1 MQQLLPIALRG
12 FLPSHVTRPLI
23 KLACFFKKICLKT
36 LTVSDIVSVEAEI
49 AVMLCELEKI
59 FPPSFF
65 TMMVHLVMHLATEA
79 KIGGPVQY
87 RWMYPIER

>member
-1 MQQLLPIALRG
+1 M
-12 FLPSHVTRPLI
+12 F
-23 KLACFFKKICLKT
+23 
-36 LTVSDIVSVEAEI
+36 DIVSAEVDI
-49 AVMLCELEKI
+49 AVTLCKLEKI
-59 FPPSFF
+59 FLPSFF